1 MSVLKKI
8 GIVLATIGTDITK
21 FLGLPFISQ
30 LLGSIPGKLGQT
42 VEGVVQKVETGVG
55 DLNTFVQFIVIA
67 ETILP
72 SVSGAKT
79 GSAKLTAAAP
89 LVQKEILLWAQSNL
103 PGHNKIIT
111 SPDLFAQHCQAF
123 TSDLADILNDFGE

>member
-8 GIVLATIGTDITK
+8 GIVLATIGTDVTK

-42 VEGVVQKVETGVG
+42 VEGVVQKVENTVG
-55 DLNTFVQFIVIA
+55 DLNTFAQFITIA
-67 ETILP
+67 EAMIP
-72 SVSGAKT
+72 SVAGAKT
-79 GSAKLTAAAP
+79 GSAKLTAASP

-111 SPDLFAQHCQAF
+111 SPEAFAAHCTAF